1 MTAVYTPADVIAIAK
16 MLNPRLPRLFLANLL
31 IIVVALGES
40 EIPDTL
46 FAPSHAVVTTV
57 IHVKKRNGKD
67 ILGGRQ
73 QCVRR
78 NTLGHDL
85 PELNLFFAPSK
96 ESTLI
101 EFALGNLPKAGRSLI
116 KAAEILL
123 VVLNLLG
130 RL

>member
-67 ILGGRQ
+67 ILGGCQ
-73 QCVRR
+73 QCARR
-78 NTLGHDL
+78 NTLGHNL
-85 PELNLFFAPSK
+85 PELNLFLTPSK
-96 ESTLI
+96 EPALI
-101 EFALGNLPKAGRSLI
+101 KLALGNLPKAGRSLI
-116 KAAEILL
+116 KAPELLL
-123 VVLNLLG
+123 VILNLLG